1 MDTLVIPFIGE
12 TLSLATAVIWALA
25 VVLFKKSGETV
36 HPIGLNLFKNLVGMV
51 LFIPTIWLFGD
62 TIFQDSPFRDYL
74 ILLLSGAIGIGIAD
88 TLFFQCLN
96 RLGAGLT
103 AIIDCLY
110 APMTIALSMI
120 WLGESLT
127 VWQIIGAVVIISA
140 VLTATYKDN
149 KEYVDWKNLLLG
161 TLYGVLAMALM
172 AIGVV
177 MMKPVLNNNP
187 VMWVTEIR
195 LFGGIIVLL
204 IVLLFHPKRIKI
216 VKSIIDTKGIKYTIT
231 SSVVGAYLA
240 MMCWI
245 GGMKFTQTSIAA
257 ALNQTNNI
265 FIFIFAAIILK
276 EKLDLK
282 KTLGIILAVWGT
294 FMVTFG

>member
-1 MDTLVIPFIGE
+1 MNVVVIPFIGE
-12 TLSLATAVIWALA
+12 TLSLVTAIIWALA

-36 HPIGLNLFKNLVGMV
+36 HPIGLNLFKNMVGMV

-62 TIFQDSPFRDYL
+62 TIFQDAPFQDYL
-74 ILLLSGAIGIGIAD
+74 ILLLSGIIGIGIAD

-110 APMTIALSMI
+110 APFTIALSMI
-120 WLGESLT
+120 WLSEILT
-127 VWQIIGAVVIISA
+127 VWQIVGASLIISA
-140 VLTATYKDN
+140 VLTSTYQ
-149 KEYVDWKNLLLG
+149 KNSKYIDKRNLFLG

-172 AIGVV
+172 AIGGV

-195 LFGGIIVLL
+195 LFGGILILL
-204 IVLLFHPKRIKI
+204 VILLFHPLRKKI
-216 VKSIIDTKGIKYTIT
+216 VKSVINSTGLKYTI
-231 SSVVGAYLA
+231 SSSIIGAYLA

-245 GGMKFTQTSIAA
+245 GGMKFTQTSTAA
-257 ALNQTNNI
+257 ALNQTNNV

-276 EKLDLK
+276 EKLDLR
-282 KTLGIILAVWGT
+282 KTIGIILAVWGT